1 MDNSYGWLLRF
12 FCMNCDNSWLRVKRA
27 IHSGQEEDKC
37 AGCNKSIRVYSVS
50 IDLSQNGLNFPTEL
64 EPKNG

>member
-1 MDNSYGWLLRF
+1 
-12 FCMNCDNSWLRVKRA
+12 MNCDNSWLRVKRA